1 MVKNERQV
9 MMQLDEAGLSMGDF
23 SRAWSRGQGSTLV
36 GRNQLLMKGP

>member
-23 SRAWSRGQGSTLV
+23 QGLGAV
-36 GRNQLLMKGP
+36 GKALLLLGAISC